1 MWKHVR
7 ELVKVESVKPE
18 RLLTTSFCRA
28 VKIFQWSFNF
38 FFYLQM
44 PQKIEKL
51 GRISSLRKQANLIER
66 EREEE
71 VEEEKEKKEEKME
84 EEERA
89 GRRG

>member
-1 MWKHVR
+1 
-7 ELVKVESVKPE
+7 
-18 RLLTTSFCRA
+18 
-28 VKIFQWSFNF
+28 
-38 FFYLQM
+38 M